1 LKNIRKIRRPSSKSR
16 KMLQRNIKE
25 VNTNKGMEDANK
37 KAKAGKSTSNK
48 KTQNYILI
56 AQTHIGCEENHHPYE
71 ENYRSHNSGIVL

>member
-1 LKNIRKIRRPSSKSR
+1 
-16 KMLQRNIKE
+16 
-25 VNTNKGMEDANK
+25 MEDANK

-56 AQTHIGCEENHHPYE
+56 AQTHIGCEENHHPYA